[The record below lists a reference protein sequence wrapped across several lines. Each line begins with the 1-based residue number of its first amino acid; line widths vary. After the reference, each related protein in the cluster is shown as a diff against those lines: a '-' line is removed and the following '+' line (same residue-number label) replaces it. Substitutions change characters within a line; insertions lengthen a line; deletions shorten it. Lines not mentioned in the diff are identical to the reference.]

1 MSNLLYYQTNYF
13 LSSVLVFTLV
23 TAWSPA
29 RMLGGSFTMAGVF
42 CLLYWASS
50 RQEEVR
56 RLKESHPSLV
66 MVATAGLGWL
76 LVRQLGCLASLLAGL
91 LLPVLLSLLH
101 ACLRLRN
108 IKNKVRIVGSNRDPI
123 QLLST
128 AGQRG
133 GGDGSVAQLPH
144 GAPAGRVGARA
155 RSEIYLIG

>member
-13 LSSVLVFTLV
+13 LSCVLVFCLV

-42 CLLYWASS
+42 CLLYWATS

-76 LVRQLGCLASLLAGL
+76 LVRQLGCLASLMAGL
-91 LLPVLLSLLH
+91 LLPVLLTLLH

-108 IKNKVRIVGSNRDPI
+108 IKNKVRIVGSNKEQI

-133 GGDGSVAQLPH
+133 GGNWSVAQLPH
-144 GAPAGRVGARA
+144 GAPAG
-155 RSEIYLIG
+155 